1 MTVDQ
6 NTGSVPKRSKLV
18 RTLLEWVEELVI
30 AVVLIAV
37 VFTFACRVITVT
49 ELLWCPTFTA
59 VTVYW

>member
-37 VFTFACRVITVT
+37 VLRLQ